1 MLNFSS
7 FMQLVYEHRDKQSY
21 ELYYF
26 LADTF
31 ENLMGGHPVGNTE
44 ERTYLSNL
52 YNGGRELTSEII
64 DALGHGKKAQTITYE
79 GIRDWLIPEISKSLL
94 SDFKFKLMSLIKA
107 DESITPTTKN
117 NFEDSFNKKDFS
129 VFLTKVFLYAIKQT
143 NVIAKASPT
152 KDETEFVVETNRTCG
167 LCGTTIYKNLNKKTL
182 YRFVI
187 AEIYPPNLPD
197 ELIDNFN
204 EIKPKPT
211 DAKAKYNKIC
221 LCPTCATNYSINPN
235 TTDYQKLVEKKKA
248 LLKTSSAKEKID
260 IVSLDQDIIDVLQ
273 KLRNFKETPE
283 IKELRTIP
291 LEIKEKIHDN
301 DILRDHIIDDVN
313 KYYYFIRKTL
323 NQIDGTGTEFKII
336 ANSFQN
342 CYLKLSQEKLE
353 QEEIYYKIIDW
364 MLSKLELSDNFKTAC
379 QIIVSFF
386 VQNCEVFDE
395 ITE

>member
-1 MLNFSS
+1 M
-7 FMQLVYEHRDKQSY
+7 
-21 ELYYF
+21 
-26 LADTF
+26 
-31 ENLMGGHPVGNTE
+31 
-44 ERTYLSNL
+44 
-52 YNGGRELTSEII
+52 
-64 DALGHGKKAQTITYE
+64 
-79 GIRDWLIPEISKSLL
+79 
-94 SDFKFKLMSLIKA
+94 
-107 DESITPTTKN
+107 TKI
-117 NFEDSFNKKDFS
+117 
-129 VFLTKVFLYAIKQT
+129 FLYAIKKT
-143 NVIAKASPT
+143 NVIAKESPT

-167 LCGTTIYKNLNKKTL
+167 LCGTTIYKNLKKKTQ

-197 ELIDNFN
+197 ELIDDFN
-204 EIKPKPT
+204 NIKAKPT
-211 DAKAKYNKIC
+211 DPQAKYNKIC
-221 LCPTCATNYSINPN
+221 LCPSCATNYSLNPN
-235 TTDYQKLVEKKKA
+235 TADYQKLVEKKKA
-248 LLKTSSAKEKID
+248 LLKINSAKEKID
-260 IVSLDQDIIDVLQ
+260 IVSLDQEIIDVLL
-273 KLRNFKETPE
+273 KLKNFKETPE

-323 NQIDGTGTEFKII
+323 NQIDGTDTEFKII

-386 VQNCEVFDE
+386 VQNCEVFDA